1 MGLIN
6 AYKIWELKQ
15 ENSDFKRIKIN
26 ASGSFQMKSEDLF
39 ENKEEVKKYVKAIK
53 DSLKNRQMIMNS
65 LATRK

>member
-1 MGLIN
+1 
-6 AYKIWELKQ
+6 
-15 ENSDFKRIKIN
+15 
-26 ASGSFQMKSEDLF
+26 MKSEDLF